1 MKYCPYCG
9 SVLANGDALFCS
21 ECGESLAGAVP
32 EPDVPKSNDKD
43 GKRKPAKRRRKQKKP
58 KQNRQAARDIPS
70 FQPDGMEVQEQD
82 DGYDGYY
89 DDILPVDEGSHGE
102 GLDKELVKKIAALT
116 AGALLIVAACVALM
130 YLL

>member
-9 SVLANGDALFCS
+9 SALANGDAPFCS

-32 EPDVPKSNDKD
+32 EPDVLKSNDKD
-43 GKRKPAKRRRKQKKP
+43 GRRKPAKRSRKQKKS

-70 FQPDGMEVQEQD
+70 PQSGEMEVQPQD

-89 DDILPVDEGSHGE
+89 DDVLPVDEGSHGE